1 MSTFQ
6 SSRPLPPRSR
16 PPAAPPSDPGPSSA
30 STPETLMLVAVTPNM
45 QTIDALRTFVTVY
58 MTRRISR
65 QVADKIGTTCHELL
79 ENAVRYNVSGG
90 EIGFEIKKHTG
101 KFIEI
106 RVTNACTEE
115 SRKTLHGR
123 IAEIAT
129 GNAARLYQD
138 ALRTNLLGG
147 KASMLG
153 LVRIRHE
160 ARMTLE
166 AIDERGKVM
175 ICARLSEV

>member
-1 MSTFQ
+1 MS
-6 SSRPLPPRSR
+6 SSQPSRTGPTRSM
-16 PPAAPPSDPGPSSA
+16 PPAPPPSNPGPTSA
-30 STPETLMLVAVTPNM
+30 PAASETLMLVSVNPSM

-65 QVADKIGTTCHELL
+65 QTADKIGTACHELL
-79 ENAVRYNVSGG
+79 ENAVRYNVSAS
-90 EIGFEIKKHTG
+90 EIGFEIRKG
-101 KFIEI
+101 KSIEI

-123 IAEIAT
+123 IAEIET

-138 ALRTNLLGG
+138 ALRMNVLGG
-147 KASMLG
+147 KAPMLG

-166 AIDERGKVM
+166 AIDERGKILM
-175 ICARLSEV
+175 CARLSDV